1 MLAAVV
7 AGCGGGDDE
16 DGVLATLSAT
26 SGDVEIV
33 VEVPEGALPSG
44 VSVSDIS
51 VVGLDR
57 DEASAGYGGVDP
69 IGAYRFE
76 PAGVEFEVPLR
87 LTVEFADGSS
97 GVVARL
103 VSSDGTAE
111 FLQPVALAVRPSNGR
126 MTVTYEIGHFSDV
139 HFVIPKEHESGAI
152 VFLPPE
158 PKQSYFIGES
168 FTVRVRV
175 HPGFEDWAT
184 VDRVNGETTRRDYR
198 TLFDEPWTANLT
210 WLSRSGGGSPLDP
223 VSAMISVGEA
233 SVGTAAFDGQTFTC
247 VSAGDFLVRAV
258 AVVIIASELTTSV
271 SGGPATVRQIRV
283 QTAGATS
290 RRIRG
295 PCIGP
300 DSTVDPTPDPTETV
314 ATPDPTV
321 EPTPTPTPTPPP
333 IAATLAPGF
342 DPCHINPNEEA
353 IGCLPHY
360 DVTSASSRVR
370 ITPDRRLMYEG
381 TREFGGPIP
390 TNPEYPIE
398 YWLVLEGNGQRME
411 FLLEGGPG
419 QPLTCTRTVNGA
431 PSALG
436 PGEACGELIAPNT
449 LRFAGDITAFAPG
462 GGGLVRTFSTLE
474 IGADG
479 IERGDYLVSGG
490 EEAWELSVPE

>member
-1 MLAAVV
+1 
-7 AGCGGGDDE
+7 
-16 DGVLATLSAT
+16 
-26 SGDVEIV
+26 
-33 VEVPEGALPSG
+33 
-44 VSVSDIS
+44 
-51 VVGLDR
+51 
-57 DEASAGYGGVDP
+57 
-69 IGAYRFE
+69 
-76 PAGVEFEVPLR
+76 
-87 LTVEFADGSS
+87 
-97 GVVARL
+97 
-103 VSSDGTAE
+103 
-111 FLQPVALAVRPSNGR
+111 
-126 MTVTYEIGHFSDV
+126 
-139 HFVIPKEHESGAI
+139 
-152 VFLPPE
+152 
-158 PKQSYFIGES
+158 
-168 FTVRVRV
+168 
-175 HPGFEDWAT
+175 
-184 VDRVNGETTRRDYR
+184 
-198 TLFDEPWTANLT
+198 
-210 WLSRSGGGSPLDP
+210 
-223 VSAMISVGEA
+223 MISVGEA

-247 VSAGDFLVRAV
+247 VSAGDFIVRAV

-295 PCIGP
+295 TCIGP

-462 GGGLVRTFSTLE
+462 GAGSDLLHIGDRRGRHRARRLPRERRRGGLGAVGAGVAPELVRPVAPVRSVATHPV
-474 IGADG
+474 GG
-479 IERGDYLVSGG
+479 GHERLRHLGRAAGDLREGG
-490 EEAWELSVPE
+490 VVVD